1 MQDVPLLGG
10 LTPKDRFY
18 FAHSYH
24 VAGLSEKYVIGKTTY
39 GYDFASIIQ
48 KDNIMAIQC
57 HPERSFTG
65 GAELLEN
72 FSKV

>member
-1 MQDVPLLGG
+1 MAG
-10 LTPKDRFY
+10 LTPRDRFY

-24 VAGLSEKYVIGKTTY
+24 VADIPEEYVIGKTNY
-39 GYDFASIIQ
+39 CYDFASVIQ

-57 HPERSFTG
+57 HPERSFQG
-65 GAELLEN
+65 GARLLSH